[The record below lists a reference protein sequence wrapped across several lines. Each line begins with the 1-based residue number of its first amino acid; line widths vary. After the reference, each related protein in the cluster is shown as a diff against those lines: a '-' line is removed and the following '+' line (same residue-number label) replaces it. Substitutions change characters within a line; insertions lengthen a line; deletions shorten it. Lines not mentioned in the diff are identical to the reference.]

1 MLFFGLITIGGGG
14 DYQLRRALAAK
25 QIWVAVITIWG
36 TLDSLPRLTWQREM
50 QADVKEPPPWVPP
63 PLSLSGGARVE
74 GGVRPRLQLSLFI
87 LFPSIQPLFLHS
99 ATLHLVILPSFIH
112 PLPFFYSSGPFLYL
126 SSFPF
131 FILFL
136 YSSSSI
142 IHPVPSFIHPPFL
155 YLSPFLYLFSF
166 PLFILLPLFILH
178 SYIHSSFYH
187 SSSLPFFYSFSL
199 SLYIPLPLFILPSFI
214 HPPFLYS
221 SSLPLFI
228 LLSFIHPSFPYSS
241 SLPLLILP

>member
-1 MLFFGLITIGGGG
+1 MRWWRLPIEESACRKTDLGGG
-14 DYQLRRALAAK
+14 DYYLRYSGLPPSPDLTKGNASRCKRASPMGA
-25 QIWVAVITIWG
+25 
-36 TLDSLPRLTWQREM
+36 
-50 QADVKEPPPWVPP
+50 P

-155 YLSPFLYLFSF
+155 Y
-166 PLFILLPLFILH
+166 
-178 SYIHSSFYH
+178 
-187 SSSLPFFYSFSL
+187 
-199 SLYIPLPLFILPSFI
+199 
-214 HPPFLYS
+214 
-221 SSLPLFI
+221 
-228 LLSFIHPSFPYSS
+228 
-241 SLPLLILP
+241 